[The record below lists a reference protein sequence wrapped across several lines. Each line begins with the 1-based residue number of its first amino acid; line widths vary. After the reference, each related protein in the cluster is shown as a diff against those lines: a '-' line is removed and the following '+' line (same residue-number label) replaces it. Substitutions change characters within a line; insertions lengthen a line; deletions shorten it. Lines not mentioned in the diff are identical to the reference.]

1 MVCSIFYEMKQKKNI
16 FSFVLLV
23 SFSLL
28 ACIVAFASR
37 GGNVSMANVLQ
48 NFVYNLPVCLLIGY
62 LDYKIIGYSS
72 RWHRKLGIWKVLV
85 DILVSNVFLG
95 VLSPVYIYIDTYVR
109 GEELHLFQRLVLSVF
124 CNSMIMLVAEIFYY
138 SQQYL
143 ENKARLANVEKEKAQ
158 YQFEALKN
166 QINPHFLFNSL
177 NVLSSLA
184 YQDPVKAN
192 LFAKKLSSVYRY
204 LLATQEQMKVPLQDE
219 LDFVESYVFLE
230 QIRFGDTLY
239 VNLHCD
245 DAATGKYIVP
255 ASIQMLVENALK
267 HNVNTKDSPLSVDVR
282 ICKDCVTVTNNLQL
296 RSSVSKNRV
305 GLNNLDRQYR
315 IFGKSIEVRNTGAE
329 FVVTLPLL

>member
-1 MVCSIFYEMKQKKNI
+1 MKLKKNI